1 MPRCAKYRSSWKPN
15 QPAPVRRGFTDGKTM
30 KAKYVYYARDINHAI
45 ISCLRVGD
53 TYKAEQLRKDRNRLM
68 HKARS
73 AD

>member
-1 MPRCAKYRSSWKPN
+1 MGI
-15 QPAPVRRGFTDGKTM
+15 QHTLEGKTV

-45 ISCLRVGD
+45 ISCRRVGD
-53 TYKAEQLRKDRNRLM
+53 TYKAEQLRQDRSRLM

>member
-1 MPRCAKYRSSWKPN
+1 
-15 QPAPVRRGFTDGKTM
+15 M

-45 ISCLRVGD
+45 ISCRRVGD
-53 TYKAEQLRKDRNRLM
+53 TYKAEQLRQDRSRLM